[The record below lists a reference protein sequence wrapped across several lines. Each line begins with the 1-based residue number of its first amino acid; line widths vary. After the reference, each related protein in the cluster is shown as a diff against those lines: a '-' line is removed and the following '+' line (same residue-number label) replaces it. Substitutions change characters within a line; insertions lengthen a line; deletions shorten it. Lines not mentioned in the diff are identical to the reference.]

1 MVKIKITLH
10 FRARYL
16 VEQVLRIRIKGMD
29 ICTEK
34 ERMIMKMFGINLEEP
49 SGGMIEEDE
58 PGVLNKE
65 YKK

>member
-1 MVKIKITLH
+1 
-10 FRARYL
+10 
-16 VEQVLRIRIKGMD
+16 MD